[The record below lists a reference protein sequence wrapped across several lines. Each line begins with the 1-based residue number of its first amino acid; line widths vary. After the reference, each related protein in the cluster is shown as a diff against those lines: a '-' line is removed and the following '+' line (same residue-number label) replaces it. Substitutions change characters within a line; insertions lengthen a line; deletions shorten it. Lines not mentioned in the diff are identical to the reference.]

1 MVKKIATICSV
12 AILVFGGLAAYYHFK
27 GVPDS
32 QEALQTE
39 EGTPYKRIQSREN
52 YNLTEIERILNRLR
66 LARVP
71 DELRTKY
78 AKNKYTDRDVDLIN
92 QNLSDFHN
100 KEVVR
105 LELKLAIARTV
116 RNISVGFIIL
126 SVFTVIWFWISR
138 LWYFEEKH
146 KTRRRPSSHKFWMN

>member
-1 MVKKIATICSV
+1 MVRKIATICSV

-32 QEALQTE
+32 QEALQEE
-39 EGTPYKRIQSREN
+39 EGTQYKRIESREN

-66 LARVP
+66 LAKVP
-71 DELRTKY
+71 DELRRKY
-78 AKNKYTDRDVDLIN
+78 AKNTYTDRDVDIIN

-100 KEVVR
+100 KEAVR

-116 RNISVGFIIL
+116 RNISVGFIVL
-126 SVFTVIWFWISR
+126 SVLTMIGCGVVGLWRNGSR
-138 LWYFEEKH
+138 K
-146 KTRRRPSSHKFWMN
+146 K